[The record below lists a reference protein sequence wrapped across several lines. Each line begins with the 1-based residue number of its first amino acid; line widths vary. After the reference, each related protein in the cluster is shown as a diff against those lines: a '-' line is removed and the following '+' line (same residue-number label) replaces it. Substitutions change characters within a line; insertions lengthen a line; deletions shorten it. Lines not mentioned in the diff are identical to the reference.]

1 MDEKNN
7 LCGTATKLRYVYLCG
22 TGDVDLRDV
31 DLCDL
36 CDADACPLTCDSEIK
51 QVDGR
56 QGL

>member
-51 QVDGR
+51 DVDGR
-56 QGL
+56 